1 MKDTLNLRVPA
12 NDEVFAALRSE
23 RDAALRDL
31 AAAHVVN
38 KDFLD
43 ALAAARAERDDLKHD
58 MERLQTANSEQLA
71 ELAAAC
77 KDAERRLRLLRLHHS
92 DAMELWKALTDLSF
106 ECDNVIATYDGKV
119 GAPTIETYNRTFDV
133 IAKHRAAYSEEARN
147 ACMQGNT
154 ITAAIRGAK
163 P

>member
-12 NDEVFAALRSE
+12 TAEVFEALRSE

-38 KDFLD
+38 RDFLD

-71 ELAAAC
+71 ELEAAR
-77 KDAERRLRLLRLHHS
+77 KDAERLDWLDKTSKESGCGFGHLGYGEYRYYAHRWYAGTEYQLARAVI
-92 DAMELWKALTDLSF
+92 DAAMRQE
-106 ECDNVIATYDGKV
+106 
-119 GAPTIETYNRTFDV
+119 
-133 IAKHRAAYSEEARN
+133 
-147 ACMQGNT
+147 
-154 ITAAIRGAK
+154 K